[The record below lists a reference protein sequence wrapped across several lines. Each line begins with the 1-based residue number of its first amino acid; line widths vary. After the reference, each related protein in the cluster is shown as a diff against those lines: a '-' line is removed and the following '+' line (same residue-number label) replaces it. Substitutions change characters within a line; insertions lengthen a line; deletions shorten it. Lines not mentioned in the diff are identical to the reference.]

1 MHLSVF
7 VIVLFCYNKSV
18 YSLNYFSQARVKRY
32 TSHEPSLVTTSAVIC
47 DNFSS
52 LSNQNNNNKIFH
64 VLVSFC
70 YCVVF
75 FLQFFFLQKLRSGLG
90 QIPYFT
96 QAKPNDSLGQLK

>member
-32 TSHEPSLVTTSAVIC
+32 TSHEPNLVTTSAVIC
-47 DNFSS
+47 ENFSS

-75 FLQFFFLQKLRSGLG
+75 FYNFFFYKNWG
-90 QIPYFT
+90 QAWVKYRT
-96 QAKPNDSLGQLK
+96 SLKPNLMIVWDN